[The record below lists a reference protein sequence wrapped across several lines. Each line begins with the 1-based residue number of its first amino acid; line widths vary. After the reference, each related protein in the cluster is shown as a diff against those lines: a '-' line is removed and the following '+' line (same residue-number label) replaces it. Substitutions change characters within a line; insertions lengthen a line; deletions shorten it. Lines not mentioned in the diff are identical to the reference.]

1 LKRRQCKKRP
11 EGLANQPSCFFKT
24 FGAIIK
30 SKRNLNMLEQI
41 IARIQEPDQ
50 KSAAAAKARQDMLTK
65 PQGSMGRLEELSI
78 QLAGIYRQ
86 PIPAIKD
93 KVIVTMA
100 GDHGVVAEG
109 VSAFPQEVTPQ
120 MVMNFLNGGAAINVL
135 AKHVGA
141 RIVVVDMGVA
151 SDFEPHPLLVVKK
164 VAKGTA
170 NMAVGSAMTRAQ
182 AEQAI
187 LAGVEVVEAEIKR
200 GLDIVGTGDMGIGNT
215 TPSAAIAAALTGES
229 PAKIAGRGTGVDDE
243 GLKRKISAV
252 ERALAVNQPNPKDG
266 LDVLA
271 KVGGFEIGGLAG
283 VILGAAANGKPVMVD
298 GFISTAAA
306 MIAVAIAPAA
316 RPYLISA
323 HRSQEFG
330 HGVMLNWLGLK
341 PLFDLD
347 LRLGEGT
354 GAALGIS
361 MAEAACKILSEMAT
375 FGEAGVS
382 DKE

>member
-1 LKRRQCKKRP
+1 MKLEDVINKI
-11 EGLANQPSCFFKT
+11 QPLDD
-24 FGAIIK
+24 AA
-30 SKRNLNMLEQI
+30 MQ
-41 IARIQEPDQ
+41 
-50 KSAAAAKARQDMLTK
+50 SAQARQNMLTK
-65 PQGSMGRLEELSI
+65 PRGSLGRLEELSV
-78 QLAGIYRQ
+78 QLAGIYHK

-93 KVIVTMA
+93 KVIITMA

-120 MVMNFLNGGAAINVL
+120 MVLNFLNGGAAINVL
-135 AKHVGA
+135 ARHIGA
-141 RIVVVDMGVA
+141 RVVIVDMGVA
-151 SDFEPHPLLVVKK
+151 SDFEPHPSLVIRK

-170 NMAVGSAMTRAQ
+170 NMTQGQAMTRAQ

-187 LAGVEVVEAEIKR
+187 LSGIEVVEAELKH
-200 GLDIVGTGDMGIGNT
+200 GLDIIGTGDMGIGNT
-215 TPSAAIAAALTGES
+215 TPSAAITAALTGEA
-229 PAKIAGRGTGVDDE
+229 PAKITGRGTGVDNE
-243 GLKRKISAV
+243 GLKRKISAI
-252 ERALAVNQPNPKDG
+252 ERALAVNHPNPKDG

-271 KVGGFEIGGLAG
+271 KLGGFEIGGLAG
-283 VILGAAANGKPVMVD
+283 VIIGAAANGKPMMVD

-306 MIAVAIAPAA
+306 MIAVTIAPAV

-330 HGVMLNWLGLK
+330 HSLMLNWLGLK

-382 DKE
+382 NKK